1 MVGISQMFARR
12 LANTFCTSE
21 TQNLAVPKKHLKSLK
36 KNPEIVNYMGI
47 LKSFDGSDQS

>member
-1 MVGISQMFARR
+1 MVGISQMFARC

-36 KNPEIVNYMGI
+36 KPEIVNYMGI